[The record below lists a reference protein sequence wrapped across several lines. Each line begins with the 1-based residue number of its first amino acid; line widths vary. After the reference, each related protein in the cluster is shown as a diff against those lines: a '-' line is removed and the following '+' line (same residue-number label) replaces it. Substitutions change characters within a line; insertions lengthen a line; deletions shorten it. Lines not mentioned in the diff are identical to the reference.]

1 MYRFG
6 DVCVDL
12 RRLVVTRAGEQIGL
26 EPKAFDVLRYLLENA
41 DRLVTKDELM
51 ETVWRDTFVTP
62 NVLTRAVAQLRRTIG
77 DDAREARYIETVA
90 RRGYRFI
97 APVVSETPLPVTP
110 QSIASPPVASLP
122 VTSPVTAR
130 AESRSP
136 AVVAVATA
144 SARGIGARLAAGMVL
159 AAATGGVVLLARLP
173 AHHAPASLTPVPTR
187 VTIGG
192 GNNTSPA
199 ISPDGRAVA
208 FSSDRTGSLEIYVV
222 GLAPGSEE
230 VAITHDGGQNMQP
243 DWSPDGRW
251 IAFHSRRRGGVW
263 IVPSTGGTAQQVIDR
278 GSSPAWSPDS
288 ERLVYTPDEGGLA
301 GQQVLW
307 TAKRDGT
314 DRRQLTHIGQPAGG
328 HNHPAWSHSGRFIA
342 FAVTYGAQNDAIWIV
357 GAAGGTPR
365 LLTSSH
371 SASHPRFTPADDA
384 VVWTGN
390 GAAFNGR
397 ISRIGFD
404 AVAGTAIGETTV
416 VTPFE
421 NGSLQGL
428 SIAGTGAAVFGV
440 GATDTNLWTID
451 LDRDGGASAPAR
463 LTSDVVRDGQPD
475 YSRDGRIAFS
485 QLGTGLPMTV
495 SAIDSDGSHRIRLS
509 PDGPASEPS
518 WSSDGTRVLVK
529 RWGDKRSPLV
539 WIDVASRRAT
549 PTGIED
555 AGIRSPR
562 TSPDSQS
569 VAFHLIEN
577 DGSMNVWTQPL
588 VGGPRRRVTHDPE
601 AASFPVWSADGKW
614 LAVEVKRGERT
625 QVGVVAKDG
634 GSIELLTNDPGQNW
648 PHSWSP
654 DGECIAYAAERGA
667 VWNIWEVSRRTH
679 AQRQLTHFTSS
690 SGYVR
695 YPSWSPDGRR
705 IVFERETQTAAIWT
719 IQIEAPKAITNN

>member
-1 MYRFG
+1 MFQFG

-12 RRLVVTRAGEQIGL
+12 RRLVVTRGGAQVEL

-62 NVLTRAVAQLRRTIG
+62 NVLTRAIAQLRRALG

-97 APVVSETPLPVTP
+97 AHTVSDAPVSAAPRPITSLPAAPVPVTVR
-110 QSIASPPVASLP
+110 IENDPPATVAP
-122 VTSPVTAR
+122 P
-130 AESRSP
+130 
-136 AVVAVATA
+136 
-144 SARGIGARLAAGMVL
+144 SAWGMGARLAATVL
-159 AAATGGVVLLARLP
+159 IAAATGGVVLLARLP
-173 AHHAPASLTPVPTR
+173 ARHAPAALNAVPTR
-187 VTIGG
+187 VTIGS

-230 VAITHDGGQNMQP
+230 VALTHDGGQNMQP

-263 IVPSTGGTAQQVIDR
+263 IVPSTGGTPQQVIDR

-288 ERLVYTPDEGGLA
+288 DRLVYTPDEGGLA

-307 TAKRDGT
+307 TVKRDGS
-314 DRRQLTHIGQPAGG
+314 DRRQLTHLGQPAGG

-342 FAVTYGAQNDAIWIV
+342 FAVSYGVQNDAIWIV
-357 GAAGGTPR
+357 DAAGGVPR
-365 LLTSSH
+365 LLTPGH

-384 VVWTGN
+384 IVWTGN
-390 GAAFNGR
+390 AAAFNGR
-397 ISRIGFD
+397 IFRIGFD
-404 AVAGTAIGETTV
+404 AVAGTAIGEAAI

-428 SIAGTGAAVFGV
+428 SIADTGAAVFGV

-451 LDRDGGASAPAR
+451 LDRDGSASTPAR
-463 LTSDVVRDGQPD
+463 LTSDVVRNGQPD

-495 SAIDSDGSHRIRLS
+495 WAIDPDGSHRVRLA
-509 PDGPASEPS
+509 PDGPAGDPS
-518 WSSDGTRVLVK
+518 WSGDGTRVLVK
-529 RWGDKRSPLV
+529 RWDAPRSAGLV
-539 WIDVASRRAT
+539 WIDAASRRAT
-549 PTGIED
+549 PTGVND
-555 AGIRSPR
+555 PGVRSPR
-562 TSPDSQS
+562 PSPDSRS
-569 VAFHLIEN
+569 IAFHLIES
-577 DGSMNVWTQPL
+577 DGSMNVWTQSL
-588 VGGPRRRVTHDPE
+588 DGGPRRRVTHDPE
-601 AASFPVWSADGKW
+601 AASFPVWSPDGKW

-625 QVGVVAKDG
+625 QIGVVDKDG
-634 GSIELLTNDPGQNW
+634 GPIELLTNDPGQNW
-648 PHSWSP
+648 PHAWSP
-654 DGECIAYAAERGA
+654 DGERIAYAAERGA
-667 VWNIWEVSRRTH
+667 VWNIWEVARRTH
-679 AQRQLTHFTSS
+679 ATRQLTDFTSS

-705 IVFERETQTAAIWT
+705 IVFERETQTATIWT
-719 IQIEAPKAITNN
+719 IQLETPRSVTNN